1 MLGRSLTL
9 GCRLGDNSGR
19 PRPGLSL
26 DQPGLA
32 HPLAP
37 GLQRSGRLP
46 LIERARSVEERDW
59 SAIPWLRCLSGP
71 QRDRALADLRVVDAQ
86 PGDFIC
92 KIGRPANLWFG
103 VLDGLMKMS
112 NDASAG
118 VSITFTGIPPGAWF
132 GEGTLLKREP
142 YRYNIDALRRS
153 RVAGLPIDEF
163 HALLEVSLPFTRLIM
178 NQLNERLGVFIALRE
193 IDRSDPD
200 QRVAATLAQLVHPV
214 VRSARGGLVKIT
226 QQELGDL
233 AGLSRQ
239 RVNLALQGLQAK
251 GCLRIE
257 YGGVRV
263 LDVAGLHA

>member
-1 MLGRSLTL
+1 MVSVRSGASLQARARPAEADELASIDWLHVLAPAERDRVGRALRVLDVEPGERICRHGRSPT
-9 GCRLGDNSGR
+9 
-19 PRPGLSL
+19 
-26 DQPGLA
+26 
-32 HPLAP
+32 
-37 GLQRSGRLP
+37 
-46 LIERARSVEERDW
+46 W
-59 SAIPWLRCLSGP
+59 
-71 QRDRALADLRVVDAQ
+71 
-86 PGDFIC
+86 
-92 KIGRPANLWFG
+92 WFG
-103 VLDGLMKMS
+103 VLDGLLKMN
-112 NDASAG
+112 NDRESG
-118 VSITFTGIPPGAWF
+118 HSITHMGVAPGAWF

-163 HALLEVSLPFTRLIM
+163 HALLDVSLPFTRLIM

-239 RVNLALQGLQAK
+239 RVNLALQNLQDK

-263 LDVAGLHA
+263 LDMAGLHA